1 MAELSSID
9 RNLEV
14 VTSFGRDDVVLYD
27 PQEMPFTLYGVFYE
41 SGRYRRMPESA
52 AASVS
57 DRIGELSAYTAGGRV
72 CFTTDSDFVAISC
85 RRPGL
90 WRMPHMALAGSGGFD
105 LYTRETGSLIYYG
118 TFMPDPGKSDGYD
131 SILKFPTKKTRE
143 ILIHFPLYC
152 GITSLSVGL
161 AAGASLD
168 RWKGYK
174 REKPVVFYGS
184 SITQGA
190 CASTPGNDYIGR
202 LSRRFDFNY
211 INLGF
216 SGNAKGEQPMMDYI
230 AGLDMS
236 MFVYDYDHNA
246 PTPEYLT
253 ATHFKGYQ
261 TVRAAHPDI
270 PIIMASRP
278 TFDQPN
284 GEAAVRRDIIAASYE
299 RARAEGDKNVYFVD
313 GAKVF
318 STFFADGCTVDGT
331 HPTDF
336 GFCRMAEAF
345 GEVMKKIFEE

>member
-1 MAELSSID
+1 MAELSSIY
-9 RNLEV
+9 RNLDV

-27 PQEMPFTLYGVFYE
+27 PREAPFSLYGVFYE
-41 SGRYRRMPESA
+41 DGWYRRMPESA

-57 DRIGELSAYTAGGRV
+57 DNVRELSAYTAGGRV
-72 CFTTDSDFVAISC
+72 CFATDSDFVAISC

-90 WRMPHMALAGSGGFD
+90 WMMPHMALAGSGGFD
-105 LYTRETGSLIYYG
+105 LYTREKGSLLYYG
-118 TFMPDPGKSDGYD
+118 TFMPDSGKREGYA
-131 SILKFPTKKTRE
+131 SILKFPTKERRE

-161 AAGASLD
+161 ASGASLD
-168 RWKGYK
+168 GWSGYK

-216 SGNAKGEQPMMDYI
+216 SGSAKGEQAMMDYI

-246 PTPEYLT
+246 PDPAHLA
-253 ATHFKGYQ
+253 ATHYKGYQ
-261 TVRAAHPDI
+261 TVRASHPDI

-278 TFDQPN
+278 TYDHPREN
-284 GEAAVRRDIIAASYE
+284 AAERRDVIAASYE
-299 RARAEGDKNVYFVD
+299 RARAEGDGNVYFVD

-331 HPTDF
+331 HPTDL
-336 GFCRMAEAF
+336 GFYRMAEAF
-345 GEVMKKIFEE
+345 GEIIARIF